1 MCERFFKE
9 NALIIIPKK
18 QKDKEAVFE
27 RIITLFEFNR
37 IYNEKEINEILG
49 KIYPDYALI
58 RRYLVDSNLLQRDN
72 YGEKYQR
79 IK

>member
-1 MCERFFKE
+1 MI
-9 NALIIIPKK
+9 NIPKK

-49 KIYPDYALI
+49 EIYPDYALI

>member
-9 NALIIIPKK
+9 NALITIPKK

-37 IYNEKEINEILG
+37 IYNEKEINEMLG
-49 KIYPDYALI
+49 EIYPDYALI